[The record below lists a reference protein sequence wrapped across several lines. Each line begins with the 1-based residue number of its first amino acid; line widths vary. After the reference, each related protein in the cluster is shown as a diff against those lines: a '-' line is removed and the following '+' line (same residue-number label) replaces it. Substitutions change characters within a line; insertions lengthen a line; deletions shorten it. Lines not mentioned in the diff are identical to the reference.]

1 MKASYK
7 RITKRTASSSNPAVT
22 SGTDPQLSH
31 RPSSLLDASTNV
43 EDKFCGRILSWELN
57 SEGEELTP
65 LPSVYTTYDQYLQ
78 SWEPV
83 VIAEIKANI
92 LSSLNSSSNFTWGKF
107 SSSNF
112 VGIKAKTKIQ
122 CLNYTVDY
130 SPQSTATESVQTH
143 SLGNMDLILM
153 TYETIPSSV
162 SSKFL
167 LQLRSS
173 TYVLG
178 LVVSAKRN
186 EIQIKVVSQAWNEW
200 MILATQRDEAAASTS
215 QLSFPISYVVLNG
228 LVSSYREYSALF
240 SIQKSPLLSSIIQL
254 PHSPTPPQSPLPFEE
269 ERVISDIGTQLY
281 PLLKNTYNSSQLE
294 AIYISSE
301 RNQHGITLIQ
311 GPPGM

>member
-1 MKASYK
+1 
-7 RITKRTASSSNPAVT
+7 
-22 SGTDPQLSH
+22 
-31 RPSSLLDASTNV
+31 
-43 EDKFCGRILSWELN
+43 
-57 SEGEELTP
+57 
-65 LPSVYTTYDQYLQ
+65 
-78 SWEPV
+78 
-83 VIAEIKANI
+83 
-92 LSSLNSSSNFTWGKF
+92 
-107 SSSNF
+107 
-112 VGIKAKTKIQ
+112 
-122 CLNYTVDY
+122 
-130 SPQSTATESVQTH
+130 
-143 SLGNMDLILM
+143 M

-254 PHSPTPPQSPLPFEE
+254 PHSPTPPQSPLPSED
-269 ERVISDIGTQLY
+269 ERVISDIGTQLS

-301 RNQHGITLIQ
+301 RNQKGITLIQ